1 MCGQHDIKFILHE
14 FFILY
19 GILCK
24 LKSSFQQVLMIDD
37 RNNVQVRHVNVNNR
51 FSESVPDYE
60 DVKVSVRLKP
70 INLNF
75 Y

>member
-1 MCGQHDIKFILHE
+1 
-14 FFILY
+14 
-19 GILCK
+19 
-24 LKSSFQQVLMIDD
+24 MIDD

-60 DVKVSVRLKP
+60 DVKVSFKSKP